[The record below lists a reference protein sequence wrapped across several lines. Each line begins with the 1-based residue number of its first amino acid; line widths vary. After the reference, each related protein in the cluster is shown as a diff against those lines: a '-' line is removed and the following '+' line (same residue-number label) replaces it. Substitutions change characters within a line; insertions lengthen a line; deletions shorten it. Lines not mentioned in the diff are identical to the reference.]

1 MKTPEQELKMIAK
14 AVIKS
19 IIKEQNDHLI
29 PIIKR
34 NKSQYRDGW
43 SDDIKSFFDS
53 MRDFYQSK
61 SFYKILTKKIQ
72 RPLSRAEAQ
81 TTSRFI
87 KGVNRSV
94 GIDYTKMLK
103 SQGLED
109 LMQSSLDET
118 VSLITGM
125 ASDHIKAVQSIV
137 TNGMASGITPSSIA
151 SDISERTGVST
162 RKAKRIARDQVSRTN
177 GAVDRARAQ
186 QAGLKKYRWST
197 SKDGLVSGKP
207 SGKYPNAKIKCWKI
221 AERDVGYGKGI
232 YTYRDGAEWAGEK
245 NLHPSTAHIGCRCRA
260 IAMIEGVNYF
270 PNKEK

>member
-1 MKTPEQELKMIAK
+1 MKTPEQELRMIAN

-34 NKSQYRDGW
+34 NKSEYRDGW
-43 SDDIKSFFDS
+43 SDDIKDFFDA

-61 SFYKILTKKIQ
+61 AFYKILTKKIE

-81 TTSRFI
+81 TTTKFI
-87 KGVNRSV
+87 KGVNQSV

-109 LMQSSLDET
+109 IMQSSLDET
-118 VSLITGM
+118 SALITGM
-125 ASDHIKAVQSIV
+125 ANEHIKSVQSIV
-137 TNGMASGITPSSIA
+137 AQGMANGIAPTSIA
-151 SDISERTGVST
+151 DDIVERTGISK
-162 RKAKRIARDQVSRTN
+162 RKAKLIAREQVARVN

-186 QAGLKKYRWST
+186 QVGLKKYRWNT
-197 SKDGLVSGKP
+197 SKDGLVTGKP
-207 SGKYPNAKIKCWKI
+207 GGKNAHAHVKCWRI
-221 AERDVGYGKGI
+221 AERDIGYGTGV
-232 YTYRDGAEWAGEK
+232 YTYKDGAEWAGEK
-245 NLHPSTAHIGCRCRA
+245 NLHPSTAHVGCRCRA

-270 PNKEK
+270 PDGKK